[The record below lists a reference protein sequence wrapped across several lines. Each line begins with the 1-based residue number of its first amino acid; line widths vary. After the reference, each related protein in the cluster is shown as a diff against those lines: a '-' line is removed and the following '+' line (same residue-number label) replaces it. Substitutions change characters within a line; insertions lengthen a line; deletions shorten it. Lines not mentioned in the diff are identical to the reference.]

1 MNDRIRFR
9 IVKVT
14 GDAGP
19 LLTVGRELILHRRD
33 VEEQLNEDAEGKFL
47 AVAGDSEIIK
57 IYLQEVQ
64 RP

>member
-19 LLTVGRELILHRRD
+19 VFTVGRVLILHRRD
-33 VEEQLNEDAEGKFL
+33 AEEQLNEDEEGKFL

-57 IYLQEVQ
+57 IYLQEV
-64 RP
+64 RE